1 MTIQAVLFPYWTG
14 DCHVPSSEEK
24 IGDAQVVHHGQGSG
38 AGEIAAWLDGGFGFL
53 GRGSELRVRSAFAA
67 SVKGD
72 EASTCVHHGEGHAV
86 LRAGDLFLL
95 HSRWSPQDVVLLTRP
110 QILAVLEGYAAFR
123 SVNPRK
129 KHRPPMPFAI
139 EYEAEGEEAI
149 RWFTQAGGCFDPE
162 TDARPEY

>member
-24 IGDAQVVHHGQGSG
+24 IGDAPVVRQGQGPG
-38 AGEIAAWLDGGFGFL
+38 AGEIAAWLDGDFGFL

-72 EASTCVHHGEGHAV
+72 EGSTCVHYGEGHAV
-86 LRAGDLFLL
+86 LRAGDLFLV
-95 HSRWSPQDVVLLTRP
+95 HSRWNPQDVVLLMRP

-129 KHRPPMPFAI
+129 RHRPPMPFAI

-162 TDARPEY
+162 MDTGPEY